1 MYNTFQISPSILSNA
16 AFVVSAGIKFLF
28 KHWGHTNVL
37 HPSNIKTFRLPVAH
51 KAVELFEP
59 SACLSAQPFFAFLS
73 LSFHLIF
80 LALRFSISKS
90 FQEAPWVYYS
100 FTVLGPVSEGC
111 STRDKKV
118 RHRFNLIYTCC
129 SCIKN

>member
-1 MYNTFQISPSILSNA
+1 MYNTLQISPSILSNA

-37 HPSNIKTFRLPVAH
+37 HPSNIKTFCLPVAH
-51 KAVELFEP
+51 KTVELFEP
-59 SACLSAQPFFAFLS
+59 SACLSAQPFFTSLS
-73 LSFHLIF
+73 LISSHFSCTALFHQQK
-80 LALRFSISKS
+80 FSRST
-90 FQEAPWVYYS
+90 FYYC

-118 RHRFNLIYTCC
+118 RHMFNLINTCC
-129 SCIKN
+129 SCIEN